1 MELILLRGNN
11 KAGKYAHENLVPG
24 VQIVFIFMNDIG
36 TTFSHI
42 ASMIRT
48 PCLHRNECSLMQHR
62 NRLQA

>member
-1 MELILLRGNN
+1 MM
-11 KAGKYAHENLVPG
+11 PG
-24 VQIVFIFMNDIG
+24 VQIGFIFMNDIG

-48 PCLHRNECSLMQHR
+48 PCVDRNECSLMQHR